1 MTYIWMADTEHTHT
15 LLYRQDPDQKI
26 PQRMAF
32 IAPHF
37 NYGNGEIPY
46 QVYWRARVIKTGET
60 DNFRTMQQA
69 KDWAQAVVILNH

>member
-1 MTYIWMADTEHTHT
+1 MEDTEHTHT

-32 IAPHF
+32 VAAHF
-37 NYGNGEIPY
+37 NYGDGTVPY
-46 QVYWRARVIKTGET
+46 QTYWRARVMKSGET
-60 DNFRTMQQA
+60 DTFHTKQQA